1 MECQLCELSPFWTH
15 FWIALGPILTLIGA
29 FFLVRVALLNLRSQ
43 EIQVG
48 KLIKG
53 KLTRFLRRLQFWK
66 RQQTIGG
73 ESSVNLM
80 AATLEAKGT
89 VSSARLFT
97 TSKDMTAVKAAVER
111 MRKIERKDAFGAAAT
126 EAAEEQSKFV
136 ETLEEKLMTL
146 EYGLAGEKMRSD
158 AQKGRADELQRQLR
172 DQDEAARLVKAEV
185 LEKISEL
192 EGRGF
197 WWSVWAAGLIPLGI
211 LIGLIVDICMIGC

>member
-80 AATLEAKGT
+80 AATSVAKGT
-89 VSSARLFT
+89 VSARLYK
-97 TSKDMTAVKAAVER
+97 TSEDMAAVKAAVER
-111 MRKIERKDAFGAAAT
+111 MRKIESKDAFGAAAT
-126 EAAEEQSKFV
+126 EAAEEMSKTQ

-146 EYGLAGEKMRSD
+146 GYGLAGEKMRSD
-158 AQKGRADELQRQLR
+158 AQKDRADELHRQLR
-172 DQDEAARLVKAEV
+172 DQDETARLVKAEV

-197 WWSVWAAGLIPLGI
+197 WWSVWAALLIPLGI

>member
-29 FFLVRVALLNLRSQ
+29 FLLVRVAILNLRSQ
-43 EIQVG
+43 EIRVG

-66 RQQTIGG
+66 RQETISG

-89 VSSARLFT
+89 VSARLYT
-97 TSKDMTAVKAAVER
+97 TSEDMAAVKAAVDR
-111 MRKIERKDAFGAAAT
+111 MRKIESKDAFGAAAT
-126 EAAEEQSKFV
+126 EAAEEMSKTQ
-136 ETLEEKLMTL
+136 ETQEEKLMTL

-158 AQKGRADELQRQLR
+158 AQKERADELQRQLR
-172 DQDEAARLVKAEV
+172 DQDATAQLVKAEV

-197 WWSVWAAGLIPLGI
+197 WWSVWAALLIPLGI